1 MNALLELLNSDL
13 PLALAVIVA
22 GVILLQIV
30 PALRTYLLSH
40 VQTQLNANLRQEVT
54 DVIQGLMETMDEYDA
69 VFDVAMKMIRAKYPR
84 VNPDELEVKIRASLS
99 EVLMWIDPESDRSAD
114 RNRRALRRSTP
125 NR

>member
-1 MNALLELLNSDL
+1 MNSLLELLNSDL
-13 PLALAVIVA
+13 PLALAVILV

-40 VQTQLNANLRQEVT
+40 VQTQINAGLRQEVT
-54 DVIQGLMETMDEYDA
+54 DVIQGLMETMDEHDA
-69 VFDVAMKMIRAKYPR
+69 VLDVAMKMIRAKYPS